1 MNEMPSR
8 LPALLLGVLSVSAS
22 AALTGKVIM
31 PDGTAVPNITVVQK
45 SSGLSAVTDAQGAY
59 QFGVP
64 TGIAGMAAANGIS
77 QVGQRLVLFLDAPTP
92 VEITVRDVRGQILS
106 RQSRSFDAGRWSL
119 DPAEGIAGS
128 GMVLVEI
135 RAGGLHRV
143 VSMLRATG
151 AAASSGKAATGTVQG
166 MLFRA
171 VAATDTLTLKDGAS
185 VIGKVGIASSTG
197 TAPDAKIVRRTFTG
211 KLANSDTALT
221 ASKGMLKLNLVP
233 SSGAVQTLALV
244 YTVAAGTYTASTPW
258 KLYEKGL
265 TWKAMARAFDGS
277 QAVIG
282 SSRRV
287 DFTDSVKTVVLDT
300 FSVIPDGLKTSV
312 DWVWINRIKKDNAL
326 DFYNSIHDQIV
337 AEGGKLN
344 YVVRWE
350 SKTKVTKDQR
360 VKFEPMLNRA
370 VASWVRYLKG
380 HDSFPYDTV
389 PVKIV
394 GWAVSST
401 AYLDTTGLA
410 VPVYVNGGLE
420 SEGAT
425 APKGPDVCN
434 RDEFHD
440 RGTVNTTYPD
450 CKSPNQHYDMNL
462 WGTDGMDGGA
472 GGDWGQRVGSS
483 YILSVLDSPEP
494 HIIEHEIGHGFMLPD
509 FYEAADLPPTGLPT
523 AIMRAGNSA
532 VVTPWDG
539 WMVRR
544 VWSELVN
551 QGRWTLP

>member
-8 LPALLLGVLSVSAS
+8 LPALLLGVLSISAS

-197 TAPDAKIVRRTFTG
+197 TAPDAK
-211 KLANSDTALT
+211 
-221 ASKGMLKLNLVP
+221 
-233 SSGAVQTLALV
+233 
-244 YTVAAGTYTASTPW
+244 
-258 KLYEKGL
+258 
-265 TWKAMARAFDGS
+265 
-277 QAVIG
+277 
-282 SSRRV
+282 
-287 DFTDSVKTVVLDT
+287 
-300 FSVIPDGLKTSV
+300 
-312 DWVWINRIKKDNAL
+312 
-326 DFYNSIHDQIV
+326 
-337 AEGGKLN
+337 
-344 YVVRWE
+344 
-350 SKTKVTKDQR
+350 TKVTKDQR
-360 VKFEPMLNRA
+360 VKFETMLNRA

-401 AYLDTTGLA
+401 AYL
-410 VPVYVNGGLE
+410 
-420 SEGAT
+420 
-425 APKGPDVCN
+425 
-434 RDEFHD
+434 
-440 RGTVNTTYPD
+440 
-450 CKSPNQHYDMNL
+450 
-462 WGTDGMDGGA
+462 
-472 GGDWGQRVGSS
+472 
-483 YILSVLDSPEP
+483 
-494 HIIEHEIGHGFMLPD
+494 
-509 FYEAADLPPTGLPT
+509 
-523 AIMRAGNSA
+523 RAGNSA